1 VDIAQPIAYLL
12 AVVVAVLAV
21 GFGSQQ
27 RNTLHRLRSPSELPQ
42 DESKYL
48 RTQAWLR
55 IACCA
60 LMLVLAG
67 LVAGAYASG
76 MEARVTDL
84 GRTIQAHRDRGEE
97 VVISPEDKLFRKL
110 YGGYWSGTLLVLF
123 AIVVLAGIDIWMIR
137 RFQRRGLA
145 KINADRREML
155 EEQVAILRSRRNG
168 HVE

>member
-1 VDIAQPIAYLL
+1 MDPAQIIAYLL
-12 AVVVAVLAV
+12 AAVVIVVAV

-27 RNTLHRLRSPSELPQ
+27 RDTLRRLRSQADLPP
-42 DESKYL
+42 EERRYV

-55 IACCA
+55 ITCCA

-76 MEARVTDL
+76 MEARANDL
-84 GRTIQAHRDRGEE
+84 GKAMQAQRDRGEE
-97 VVISPEDKLFRKL
+97 VVISPEDKMFRKL
-110 YGGYWSGTLLVLF
+110 YGGYWSGTMLVLL
-123 AIVVLAGIDIWMIR
+123 AVVLLAGIDIGLIR
-137 RFQRRGLA
+137 RFQRRSLA